1 MDRTDQRSL
10 GFWRCWGLVV
20 GGAIGSAVFMMP
32 AVMAPYGGT
41 GLVSLVA
48 ATLGALSIALVFGM
62 LARRVT
68 VTGGAYAYTRAG
80 FGDFAGFLIAWGLW
94 ISLWVSCAT
103 IALAF
108 AAYAGALVPA
118 IGASGVT
125 SDHALPLHAQV
136 SSW

>member
-80 FGDFAGFLIAWGLW
+80 FGDFAGFLIAWGCG
-94 ISLWVSCAT
+94 S
-103 IALAF
+103 
-108 AAYAGALVPA
+108 
-118 IGASGVT
+118 ASG
-125 SDHALPLHAQV
+125 SPAPPSPSHLPRTPAR
-136 SSW
+136 SFRRSARAAG